1 MFKWFKSVSQLK
13 ELGGNVKNNIK
24 FNTSRE
30 KKDDKNKIAQNLTIN
45 K

>member
-30 KKDDKNKIAQNLTIN
+30 KRMIKINCS
-45 K
+45 KSYY